1 MAIQPFSAEPFL
13 DPRSPFQG
21 PTELFGVEANAGIDQ
36 LDPPETLILVEGVS
50 KQFGNFQALNRV
62 DLEIIKG
69 TTVALIGASGSGKST
84 LLRILAGL
92 EAPSEGRVWI
102 NEQDASAIPIQH
114 RDIGFVFQDYALFSH
129 LNVREN
135 IAYGLEIKKWSSTA
149 IIKRVEEL
157 LDFIDLKEH
166 GASYPKQLSG
176 GQQQRVA
183 LARAI
188 AGKPSILLLD
198 EPFGA
203 LDRKLR
209 AELRSWLRDVPVEN
223 PQNPVTTIFVT
234 HDHQEAMEIATEI
247 VILKDG
253 YVKYRVTPEELYYC
267 VLREAELPEK
277 PIPTH
282 TPKNPTDPR
291 PDFRRRKPRSRPRIA
306 FDGDRTGA

>member
-1 MAIQPFSAEPFL
+1 MMIQPFSVDTKDDA
-13 DPRSPFQG
+13 
-21 PTELFGVEANAGIDQ
+21 DQ

-50 KQFGNFQALNRV
+50 KRFGDFQALDRV

-84 LLRILAGL
+84 LLRLLAGL
-92 EAPSEGRVWI
+92 ERPSEGRVWI
-102 NEQDASAIPIQH
+102 NEQDASATSIQD

-135 IAYGLEIKKWSSTA
+135 IAYGLDIKKWPSSA
-149 IIKRVEEL
+149 ITQRVEEL
-157 LDFIDLKEH
+157 LDFIGLKDQ

-188 AGKPSILLLD
+188 APKPSILLLD

-209 AELRSWLRDVPVEN
+209 AELRTWLRDVPVED
-223 PQNPVTTIFVT
+223 PHNPVTTIFVT
-234 HDHQEAMEIATEI
+234 HDHQEAMEVATEI

-267 VLREAELPEK
+267 VLREADLPEK

-282 TPKNPTDPR
+282 TPKSSTEPR
-291 PDFRRRKPRSRPRIA
+291 PDFRRRKSPTSQLGLTSRK
-306 FDGDRTGA
+306 TGGLRA